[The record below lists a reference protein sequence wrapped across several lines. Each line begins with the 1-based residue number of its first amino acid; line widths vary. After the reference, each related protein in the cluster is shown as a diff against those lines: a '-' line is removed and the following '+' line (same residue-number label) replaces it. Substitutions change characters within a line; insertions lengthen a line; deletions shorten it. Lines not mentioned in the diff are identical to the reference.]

1 MFSSRQYP
9 HIRALIYLISLI
21 LITFV
26 LVLIGLNTSSQ
37 IETIRKQGVLRVG
50 TLNNPMAYY
59 LYRAEPAG
67 FEYELSKAFADF
79 LGVELELIVASDL
92 QELFDLQL
100 NRSVHLIAANLLVT
114 EQRRR
119 KLEHGPVYRYS
130 APTVVYR
137 VRQGIPAPE
146 AVEDLYGSNLAVLA
160 GSSHA
165 DLLRSL
171 SDEYPD
177 LVWEEKTEND
187 TIDLMRKIH
196 EMELDYTIMDTFL
209 FDAQSSFFPGLRR
222 TLLLDDPQ
230 PVSWLMARNPDNT
243 LKTQLQH
250 FFDIRQTKDLIAD
263 LELRYFSQ
271 QNRLN
276 FFDTASFRQHLQERF
291 LSLQEHF
298 LQAAE
303 ETGFEW
309 PLLAALAYQESH
321 WDPDAVSPTG
331 VRGIMMLTNAAASE
345 VDVTDRT
352 DPAQSIFGGA
362 RYLSNVKKKIPERI
376 SEPDHTWFTLAA
388 YNIGYGH
395 LEDARR
401 LTQNQGLNPDSWEDV
416 RSVLPLL
423 TQERYY
429 SQLRYGYARGHE
441 PVTYVD
447 NIQKYIEI
455 LEWEIQ
461 TSLAKALEETMNGE
475 GPENEGSNT
484 SETGDRLL
492 RSISPSL

>member
-37 IETIRKQGVLRVG
+37 VETIRKQGVLRVG
-50 TLNNPMAYY
+50 TLNNPMSYY
-59 LYRAEPAG
+59 LYRSEPAG

-79 LGVELELIVASDL
+79 LGVELELIVARDL
-92 QELFDLQL
+92 KELFDLQR
-100 NRSVHLIAANLLVT
+100 NRSVHLIAANLMVT

-119 KLEHGPVYRYS
+119 QLEHGPVYRYS
-130 APTVVYR
+130 APTVIYR

-146 AVEDLYGSNLAVLA
+146 SIEDLYDSDLAVLS
-160 GSSHA
+160 GSSYA
-165 DLLRSL
+165 DLLQSL
-171 SDEYPD
+171 SEEHPD
-177 LVWEEKTEND
+177 LVWSEKTD
-187 TIDLMRKIH
+187 IDIIDLMRKIH

-230 PVSWLMARNPDNT
+230 PVSWLLARNPDNT

-250 FFDIRQTKDLIAD
+250 FFDTRQTKDLIAD
-263 LELRYFSQ
+263 LEIRYFSQ

-291 LSLQEHF
+291 PSLQQHF
-298 LQAAE
+298 LEAAE
-303 ETGFEW
+303 QTGFEW
-309 PLLAALAYQESH
+309 SLLAALAYQESH

-352 DPAQSIFGGA
+352 DPVQSIFGGA
-362 RYLSNVKKKIPERI
+362 RYLQNVKKRIPERI
-376 SEPDHTWFTLAA
+376 PEPDHTWFALAA
-388 YNIGYGH
+388 YNVGYGH

-401 LTQNQGLNPDSWEDV
+401 LAQSKGLDPDIWEDV

-423 TQERYY
+423 AQERYY

-461 TSLAKALEETMNGE
+461 TSLARALEEALAEEEQESGDTPPDTGE
-475 GPENEGSNT
+475 
-484 SETGDRLL
+484 RIL